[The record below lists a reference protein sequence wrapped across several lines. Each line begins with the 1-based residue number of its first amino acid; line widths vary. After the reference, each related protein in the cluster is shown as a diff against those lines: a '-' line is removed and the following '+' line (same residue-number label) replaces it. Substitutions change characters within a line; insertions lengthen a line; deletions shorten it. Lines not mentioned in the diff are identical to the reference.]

1 MSGERLL
8 RFLASKKTT
17 IPIWSCNKAE
27 TLCSVT
33 LLNGASRSSL
43 FKPFVQ
49 PSFSTFSTTR
59 SALSANSY
67 TSNPLFKCL
76 SPSTY
81 GSSNSTTILCSN
93 VSNSAKD
100 AGSSPA
106 SASQTHTSASEI
118 LSQPDG
124 ISISVHHG
132 LPHLTVPLP
141 SRNEKCVFV
150 LRPITHTIGDLL
162 DMLKT
167 EDHGIDRAVI
177 RNADG
182 IRMAATTSIQSL
194 LQAKS
199 FDLVINETCY
209 KINPPSLDDSSSTIE
224 CVSGEATL
232 TEDQI
237 HRMGDVRLLVGQL
250 YEALH
255 IQEHQATQEQR
266 LIRELE
272 ALKDDLGPLED
283 ERKLLAGQ
291 ADKRTSNLTWLG
303 LGAMSVQFGILARLT
318 WWEYSWDIME
328 PVTYFV
334 TYGTAV
340 ACYAY
345 FVLTKQEYLYPDA
358 RDRQYLISFHK
369 KAKKQDWNVEKY
381 NQLKEGVVKVENE
394 LKRLKDPLRL
404 KLPIEK
410 LEGIKAR
417 GSGVL
422 GSQVNIGNIKEMLK
436 GKFGSSS

>member
-1 MSGERLL
+1 MSGERIL

-33 LLNGASRSSL
+33 LLNGASRPSL

-67 TSNPLFKCL
+67 TSNPLFKSL
-76 SPSTY
+76 SQSTY
-81 GSSNSTTILCSN
+81 GSSNPTKILCSN
-93 VSNSAKD
+93 VSNSAKTP
-100 AGSSPA
+100 GSSPA
-106 SASQTHTSASEI
+106 SASQTHTIASEI
-118 LSQPDG
+118 PSQPDG

-150 LRPITHTIGDLL
+150 LRPITHNIGDLL

-182 IRMAATTSIQSL
+182 VRMAATTSIQSL

-209 KINPPSLDDSSSTIE
+209 RINPPSLDDSSSTIE

-237 HRMGDVRLLVGQL
+237 QRMGDVRLLVGQL
-250 YEALH
+250 YEVSL
-255 IQEHQATQEQR
+255 
-266 LIRELE
+266 
-272 ALKDDLGPLED
+272 
-283 ERKLLAGQ
+283 
-291 ADKRTSNLTWLG
+291 N
-303 LGAMSVQFGILARLT
+303 
-318 WWEYSWDIME
+318 
-328 PVTYFV
+328 
-334 TYGTAV
+334 
-340 ACYAY
+340 
-345 FVLTKQEYLYPDA
+345 
-358 RDRQYLISFHK
+358 
-369 KAKKQDWNVEKY
+369 
-381 NQLKEGVVKVENE
+381 
-394 LKRLKDPLRL
+394 
-404 KLPIEK
+404 
-410 LEGIKAR
+410 
-417 GSGVL
+417 
-422 GSQVNIGNIKEMLK
+422 
-436 GKFGSSS
+436 